1 MGKIRNLQRHRENA
15 DLKRKPPAELR
26 KMKAEADQ
34 NAYSKERADRY
45 MATMKK
51 QSLQFAEYRKMM
63 ESMTYA
69 LIKKLVEDG
78 PVTLP
83 RKLVDNLTLQEFDII
98 ITDTQF
104 EFRKKVAAD
113 ATTIAEDGDE
123 TKSTTG
129 SAGTESVDPV
139 GAIQRRQIP

>member
-1 MGKIRNLQRHRENA
+1 MGKIRNLQRYKENA
-15 DLKRKPPAELR
+15 NLKRLPPAELR
-26 KMKAEADQ
+26 KMKAEANQ
-34 NAYSKERADRY
+34 NAYSRERADRY

-51 QSLQFAEYRKMM
+51 QSAQFAEYRQMM

-83 RKLVDNLTLQEFDII
+83 RKLVDNLSLAEFDII

-113 ATTIAEDGDE
+113 ATAVTEDRDE
-123 TKSTTG
+123 TTSTTG
-129 SAGTESVDPV
+129 STGTESVDPV
-139 GAIQRRQIP
+139 GTV

>member
-1 MGKIRNLQRHRENA
+1 MGKIKSIQRHRENS

-26 KMKAEADQ
+26 KMKAEANQ
-34 NAYSKERADRY
+34 NAYSRERADRY

-51 QSLQFAEYRKMM
+51 QSAQFAEYRKMM

-83 RKLVDNLTLQEFDII
+83 RKLVDNQSLAEFDII

-113 ATTIAEDGDE
+113 ATTVTEDRDE
-123 TKSTTG
+123 TTSTTG
-129 SAGTESVDPV
+129 SARTESVDPM
-139 GAIQRRQIP
+139 GAV